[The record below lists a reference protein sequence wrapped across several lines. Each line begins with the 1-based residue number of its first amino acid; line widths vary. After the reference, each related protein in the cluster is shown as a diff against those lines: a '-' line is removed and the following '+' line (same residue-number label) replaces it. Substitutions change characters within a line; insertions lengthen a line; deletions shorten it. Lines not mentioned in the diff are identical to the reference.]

1 MPVAVVQTGT
11 GRYLVLEP
19 AADTSGRTVVYCRV
33 CSADQKVDLERQAGR
48 VVTAA
53 TARGLTVAGVVT
65 EIGSGFNG
73 NWPKLL
79 RDA

>member
-1 MPVAVVQTGT
+1 
-11 GRYLVLEP
+11 
-19 AADTSGRTVVYCRV
+19 VYCRV